1 MCGIWALVQLS
12 NKHNHVLGN
21 AENHKWFQDFYQL
34 KHRGPDHS
42 SFEIYKNIV
51 IGFHRLAI
59 IDDRFTANQPF
70 IIEEQQRTIMFIC
83 NGEIYNY
90 KELIEMYQL
99 PLSIKND
106 CQVIPE
112 IYKQMQNLGRDRDFF
127 HVIKNDVIGE
137 FAFTLFEFD
146 HLKNL
151 RKIIVAR
158 DEIGIRPMYY
168 HPYTDASDSLLFT
181 SELKGALHYKGTM
194 QEFPPGHIHTYT
206 VNQLGEVKVNDSNYS
221 TVYATNQ
228 YFNGDTTYF
237 NKVLPSPEEKPMSE
251 LLNMVQKSVVHSV
264 ERRLSA
270 DKPFAFLLSGGVDSS
285 LVAALSAKMLGKP
298 IRTFCC
304 GMREGTDLEF
314 ARKVAAHI
322 GSTHTEV
329 FFTPEDGL
337 NAIPDVIRTIE
348 SWDTTTVRASVG
360 QYLVSKYIGTQTD
373 CKVVMVGEG
382 PDEVCS
388 SYLFNW
394 YAPNEN
400 ALDKAAKDYVANI
413 HYYDVKRADRCI
425 SRWGLEG
432 RVPLLD
438 PEFIMAYW
446 TIPPDMRMPTYKNM
460 EKWWLRE
467 AFAQT
472 DILPTDV
479 LWRKKEAFSDGVSG
493 EKSWYQIIQEWV
505 EDKVTEEEMASAAL
519 QYPYC
524 TPTTKEAFYYRK
536 IFCNIFGEH
545 RQKVIPGYWQPRWS
559 ADKKEVTVYM
569 DPSARVLDVYK

>member
-1 MCGIWALVQLS
+1 MCGIWALVPLKQ
-12 NKHNHVLGN
+12 KGTIDPKG
-21 AENHKWFQDFYQL
+21 AIDPKWFQDFYQL

-559 ADKKEVTVYM
+559 ADKKEVTAYM

>member
-12 NKHNHVLGN
+12 NKHQ
-21 AENHKWFQDFYQL
+21 ENHKWFQDFYQL

-42 SFEIYKNIV
+42 SFEFYKNVV

-59 IDDRFTANQPF
+59 IDDRFVSNQPF
-70 IIEEQQRTIMFIC
+70 IIEEQQRTIVFIC

-90 KELIEMYQL
+90 KELIDMYQL
-99 PLSIKND
+99 PSYIKND

-112 IYKQMQNLGRDRDFF
+112 IYAHLSNQDREADFYHF
-127 HVIKNDVIGE
+127 IKNDVHGE
-137 FAFTLFEFD
+137 FAFVLFEFD

-151 RKIIVAR
+151 KKVVVAR
-158 DEIGIRPMYY
+158 DEIGIRPLYY
-168 HPYTDASDSLLFT
+168 HPYSTTNQSDIMLFT
-181 SELKGALHYKGTM
+181 SELKGALHYKGPIM
-194 QEFPPGHIHTYT
+194 EFPPGHIHTYKI
-206 VNQLGEVKVNDSNYS
+206 NQLGMITLKDNNYT
-221 TVYATNQ
+221 TVYDSHRSYHADMP
-228 YFNGDTTYF
+228 YFD
-237 NKVLPSPEEKPMSE
+237 KVLPSPEELPPQKM
-251 LLNMVQKSVVHSV
+251 LDMVQKSVINSV

-329 FFTPEDGL
+329 FFTPEEGL

-360 QYLVSKYIGTQTD
+360 QYIVSKYIGTQTD

-394 YAPNEN
+394 YAPNEIV
-400 ALDKAAKDYVANI
+400 LDKAAKDYVANI

-438 PEFIMAYW
+438 PEFIKAYW
-446 TIPPDMRMPTYKNM
+446 TIPPEMRMPTYKNM

-467 AFAQT
+467 AFEGT
-472 DILPTDV
+472 NMLPDDI

-505 EDKVTEEEMASAAL
+505 EDKVTDEEMSNVSVI
-519 QYPYC
+519 YPYC
-524 TPTTKEAFYYRK
+524 TPVTKEAFYYRK
-536 IFCNIFGEH
+536 VFCNIFGEH
-545 RQKVIPGYWQPRWS
+545 RQNVIPGYWQPRWS
-559 ADKKEVTVYM
+559 ADKKEVTAYM
-569 DPSARVLDVYK
+569 DPSARVLENYK